1 MALCLTT
8 GCLFR
13 THMPWNPKVLRKKK
27 NHLPLF
33 TVQTELFDQHLQRN
47 QKLHNAQNFFCVLTV
62 RKCQYADDKEEGDDQ
77 DEPHPEITV
86 RIPIISVMRGD
97 RQRLMPAAV
106 MIFTQH
112 TVHFMST
119 PLL

>member
-8 GCLFR
+8 GRLFR
-13 THMPWNPKVLRKKK
+13 TRMPWNLKVLRKK
-27 NHLPLF
+27 HLPLF
-33 TVQTELFDQHLQRN
+33 TVQTEHLQGN
-47 QKLHNAQNFFCVLTV
+47 QKLHNVQNFFCVLTV

-86 RIPIISVMRGD
+86 RIAIISAIRGD

-119 PLL
+119 LLL